1 MKKVRLTG
9 LAIMIAGFF
18 LAVGCSQ
25 NTGKNV
31 GGCENGTYSKSKLQD
46 STILKNG
53 I

>member
-1 MKKVRLTG
+1 MKKAIKTG
-9 LAIMIAGFF
+9 FVLLLAGFF
-18 LAVGCSQ
+18 LTVSCSQ